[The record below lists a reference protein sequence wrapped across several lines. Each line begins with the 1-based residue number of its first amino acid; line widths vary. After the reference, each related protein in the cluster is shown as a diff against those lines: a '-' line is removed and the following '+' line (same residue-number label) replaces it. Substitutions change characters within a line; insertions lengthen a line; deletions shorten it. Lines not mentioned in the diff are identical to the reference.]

1 MYPWLIP
8 DWHALSQTA
17 QAGRLGHAWLLLGD
31 PGLGKEQL
39 AERLARLHLC
49 QQPDRG
55 EPCGQCHSCQLFD
68 KGHHPDLG
76 TVTIDSKTI
85 GVEAIREICA
95 RLQNSAQ
102 LGRGKVVIIPD
113 AERMTESA
121 ANALLKTLEEP
132 AGDSLLLLIAS
143 QVSRL
148 LPTILSRCHKHVCQ
162 LPTEGET
169 VRWLAEQ
176 GHQATLAQVR
186 ICQGAPLRVL
196 RYIEELQDGKR
207 RELLESFVSLS
218 LTPTRATHVCSQ
230 LADETQV
237 RLHWLQLF
245 LCDALKTQAGCGH
258 HQLAMPDLAALSQ
271 QLAEGNSSEKL
282 LEAEQQLVALKAA
295 CQPGQLSNPTI
306 HLMNWLS
313 RWL

>member
-55 EPCGQCHSCQLFD
+55 EPCGQCHSCQLLD

-76 TVTIDSKTI
+76 TLPADSKTI

-132 AGDSLLLLIAS
+132 AGDSLLLLIAF

-196 RYIEELQDGKR
+196 RYIDEQQDGKR

-218 LTPTRATHVCSQ
+218 QTPTRATHVCSQ

>member
-1 MYPWLIP
+1 MHPWLIP

-17 QAGRLGHAWLLLGD
+17 EAGRLGHAWLLLGD
-31 PGLGKEQL
+31 PGLGKKQL

-76 TVTIDSKTI
+76 TVTVDSKTI

-196 RYIEELQDGKR
+196 RYIEEQQDGKR

-295 CQPGQLSNPTI
+295 CQPGQLSNSTI

>member
-76 TVTIDSKTI
+76 SVTVDSKTI
-85 GVEAIREICA
+85 GVDAIREICA

-143 QVSRL
+143 QVSHL

-196 RYIEELQDGKR
+196 RYIEEQQDGKR

-271 QLAEGNSSEKL
+271 QLADGNSSEKL

-295 CQPGQLSNPTI
+295 CQPGQLSNSTI

>member
-17 QAGRLGHAWLLLGD
+17 EAGRLGHAWLLLGD

-196 RYIEELQDGKR
+196 RYIEEQQDGKR

-258 HQLAMPDLAALSQ
+258 HQLAMPDLSALSQ

>member
-49 QQPDRG
+49 QQPERG

-196 RYIEELQDGKR
+196 RYIEEQQDGKR

>member
-17 QAGRLGHAWLLLGD
+17 QSGRLGHAWLLLGD

-55 EPCGQCHSCQLFD
+55 EPCGQCHSCQLLD
-68 KGHHPDLG
+68 KGNHPDLG
-76 TVTIDSKTI
+76 TITRDSKTI
-85 GVEAIREICA
+85 GVEAIREICTW
-95 RLQNSAQ
+95 LQGSAQ

-132 AGDSLLLLIAS
+132 AGDSLLLLITS
-143 QVSRL
+143 QVSWL

-162 LPTEGET
+162 LPAEGET

-196 RYIEELQDGKR
+196 DYIEQQQDGTR
-207 RELLESFVSLS
+207 RELLEQFVALS
-218 LTPTRATHVCSQ
+218 QSPVKATALCSQ
-230 LADETQV
+230 LGQEMQV

-258 HQLAMPDLAALSQ
+258 HQLAMPDLAILSQ
-271 QLAEGNSSEKL
+271 RLAEQHSSEKL
-282 LEAEQQLVALKAA
+282 LEAEQDLVALKAA

>member
-176 GHQATLAQVR
+176 GHQAILAQVR

-196 RYIEELQDGKR
+196 RYIEEQQDGKR

>member
-8 DWHALSQTA
+8 DWQALSQSA
-17 QAGRLGHAWLLLGD
+17 QRGRLGHAWLLLGD

-49 QQPDRG
+49 QQPVAG
-55 EPCGQCHSCQLFD
+55 EPCGQCHSCQLLD

-76 TVTIDSKTI
+76 TLGVDSKTI
-85 GVEAIREICA
+85 GVEAIREICT
-95 RLQNSAQ
+95 RLQSTAQ

-143 QVSRL
+143 KVSRL
-148 LPTILSRCHKHVCQ
+148 LPTILSRCHKHVCH
-162 LPTEGET
+162 LPAEGET
-169 VRWLAEQ
+169 LSWLAEQ
-176 GHQATLAQVR
+176 GHQATQAQVR
-186 ICQGAPLRVL
+186 ICQGAPLRAL
-196 RYIEELQDGKR
+196 RYLEDQQDGAR
-207 RELLESFVSLS
+207 RTLLESFVSLS
-218 LTPTRATHVCSQ
+218 QTPTRAASVCAQ
-230 LADETQV
+230 LAEDSQV

-258 HQLAMPDLAALSQ
+258 HQLAMPDLTALSQ
-271 QLAEGNSSEKL
+271 QLAERHSSEKL
-282 LEAEQQLVALKAA
+282 LEAEQQLVALKVA

-306 HLMNWLS
+306 HLMNWLN

>member
-295 CQPGQLSNPTI
+295 CQPGQLSNSTI

>member
-196 RYIEELQDGKR
+196 RYIEEQQDGKR

>member
-8 DWHALSQTA
+8 DWQALSQTA
-17 QAGRLGHAWLLLGD
+17 AAGRLGHAWLLLGH
-31 PGLGKEQL
+31 PGLGKELL

-55 EPCGQCHSCQLFD
+55 EPCGHCHSCQLFD

-76 TVTIDSKTI
+76 TISRDSKTI
-85 GVEAIREICA
+85 GVEAIRDICN
-95 RLQNSAQ
+95 RLQGSAQ

-132 AGDSLLLLIAS
+132 AGDSLLILIAS

-162 LPTEGET
+162 LPSEGET

-196 RYIEELQDGKR
+196 DYIEQLQDGAR
-207 RELLESFVSLS
+207 RELLEDLVALAKS
-218 LTPTRATHVCSQ
+218 PIKATTLCSRLGQ
-230 LADETQV
+230 ETQV
-237 RLHWLQLF
+237 RLHWVQLF

-258 HQLAMPDLAALSQ
+258 HQLAMPDLATLSQ
-271 QLAEGNSSEKL
+271 QFAGLHSSEKL
-282 LEAEQQLVALKAA
+282 LDAEQQLVALKVA

>member
-8 DWHALSQTA
+8 HWHALSQTA

-196 RYIEELQDGKR
+196 RYIEEQQDGKR

-295 CQPGQLSNPTI
+295 CQPGQLSNSTI

>member
-162 LPTEGET
+162 LPTEEET

-196 RYIEELQDGKR
+196 RYIEEQQDGKR

-295 CQPGQLSNPTI
+295 CQPGQLSNSTI

>member
-49 QQPDRG
+49 QLPDRG

-76 TVTIDSKTI
+76 TVTVDSKTI

-196 RYIEELQDGKR
+196 RYIEEQQDSKR

-295 CQPGQLSNPTI
+295 CQPGQLSNSTI

>member
-17 QAGRLGHAWLLLGD
+17 QSGRLGHAWLLLGD

-39 AERLARLHLC
+39 VERLARLHLC

-68 KGHHPDLG
+68 KGNHPDLG
-76 TVTIDSKTI
+76 TITRDSKTI
-85 GVEAIREICA
+85 GVEAIREICT
-95 RLQNSAQ
+95 RLQGSAQ

-162 LPTEGET
+162 LPAEGET

-196 RYIEELQDGKR
+196 DYIEQQQDGTR
-207 RELLESFVSLS
+207 RELLEQFVALS
-218 LTPTRATHVCSQ
+218 QSPVKATALCSQ
-230 LADETQV
+230 LGQETQV

-258 HQLAMPDLAALSQ
+258 HQLAMPDLAILSQ
-271 QLAEGNSSEKL
+271 RLAEQHSSEKL
-282 LEAEQQLVALKAA
+282 LEAEQDLVALKAA

>member
-76 TVTIDSKTI
+76 TVTVDSKTI

-196 RYIEELQDGKR
+196 RYIEEQQDGKR

>member
-76 TVTIDSKTI
+76 TVTVDSKTI

-196 RYIEELQDGKR
+196 RYIEEQQDGKR

-218 LTPTRATHVCSQ
+218 LIPTRATHVCSQ

>member
-8 DWHALSQTA
+8 DWQALSQSA
-17 QAGRLGHAWLLLGD
+17 QRGRLGHAWLLLGD

-49 QQPDRG
+49 QQPEAG
-55 EPCGQCHSCQLFD
+55 EPCGRCHSCQLLE

-76 TVTIDSKTI
+76 TISSDSKTI
-85 GVEAIREICA
+85 GVEAIREICG
-95 RLQNSAQ
+95 RLQTTSQ

-143 QVSRL
+143 KVSRL

-169 VRWLAEQ
+169 LNWLAEQ
-176 GHQATLAQVR
+176 GHQATQAQVR
-186 ICQGAPLRVL
+186 ICQGAPLRVF
-196 RYIEELQDGKR
+196 RYLEDQQDGAR
-207 RELLESFVSLS
+207 RTLLESFVALS
-218 LTPTRATHVCSQ
+218 QIPTRAASVCSQ
-230 LADETQV
+230 LAEDSQV

-271 QLAEGNSSEKL
+271 QLAEHHSSEKL
-282 LEAEQQLVALKAA
+282 LEAEQQLVALKSA

-306 HLMNWLS
+306 HLMNWLN

>member
-17 QAGRLGHAWLLLGD
+17 QVGRLGHAWLLLGD

-76 TVTIDSKTI
+76 TATIDSKTI

-196 RYIEELQDGKR
+196 RYIEEQQDGKR

-295 CQPGQLSNPTI
+295 CQPGQLSNSTI

>member
-31 PGLGKEQL
+31 PGLGKEQF

-76 TVTIDSKTI
+76 SVTVDSKTI
-85 GVEAIREICA
+85 GVDAIREICA

-196 RYIEELQDGKR
+196 RYIEEQQDGKR

-271 QLAEGNSSEKL
+271 QLADGNSSEKL

>member
-8 DWHALSQTA
+8 DWQALSRHA
-17 QAGRLGHAWLLLGD
+17 ESGRLGHAWLLLGD

-49 QQPDRG
+49 QQPLRG
-55 EPCGQCHSCQLFD
+55 EPCGQCHACQLLD

-76 TVTIDSKTI
+76 TLDAGSKTI

-95 RLQNSAQ
+95 RLQSTSQ
-102 LGRGKVVIIPD
+102 LGRGKVVIIPE

-143 QVSRL
+143 RVSRL

-162 LPTEGET
+162 LPAEGET
-169 VRWLAEQ
+169 LRWLAEQ
-176 GHQATLAQVR
+176 GHQATQAQVR

-196 RYIEELQDGKR
+196 RYIEEQQDSAR
-207 RELLESFVSLS
+207 RDLLESFVSLS
-218 LTPTRATHVCSQ
+218 QTPTRATSVCAQ
-230 LADETQV
+230 LAEDSQV

-245 LCDALKTQAGCGH
+245 LCDALKTQAACGH
-258 HQLAMPDLAALSQ
+258 HQLAMPDLAALSA
-271 QLAEGNSSEKL
+271 QLAERHSSEKL
-282 LEAEQQLVALKAA
+282 LEAEQQLVSLKAA
-295 CQPGQLSNPTI
+295 CQPGQLSNPNI
-306 HLMNWLS
+306 HLMNWLN

>member
-68 KGHHPDLG
+68 KGHHPDLA
-76 TVTIDSKTI
+76 TLPADSKTI
-85 GVEAIREICA
+85 GVEVIREICA

-196 RYIEELQDGKR
+196 RYIEEQQDGKR
-207 RELLESFVSLS
+207 RELLGSFVSLS

-230 LADETQV
+230 LADETQARV
-237 RLHWLQLF
+237 HWLQLF
-245 LCDALKTQAGCGH
+245 LCDAIKTQAGCGH

>member
-76 TVTIDSKTI
+76 TVTVDSKTI

-196 RYIEELQDGKR
+196 RYIEEQQDGKR

-271 QLAEGNSSEKL
+271 QLADGNSSEKL

-295 CQPGQLSNPTI
+295 CQPGQLSNSTI

>member
-17 QAGRLGHAWLLLGD
+17 EAGRLGHAWLLLGD

-76 TVTIDSKTI
+76 TVTVDSKTI

-196 RYIEELQDGKR
+196 RYIEEQQDGKR

-258 HQLAMPDLAALSQ
+258 HQLAMPDLSALSQ

>member
-8 DWHALSQTA
+8 DWHALSQTVE
-17 QAGRLGHAWLLLGD
+17 AGRLGHAWLLLGD

-76 TVTIDSKTI
+76 TVTVDSKTI

-196 RYIEELQDGKR
+196 RYIEEQQDGKR
-207 RELLESFVSLS
+207 RELLESFVSLP

-295 CQPGQLSNPTI
+295 CQPGQLSNSTI

>member
-8 DWHALSQTA
+8 DWQALSQTA
-17 QAGRLGHAWLLLGD
+17 QVGRLGHAWLLLGD

-49 QQPDRG
+49 QHADRG
-55 EPCGQCHSCQLFD
+55 EPCGHCHSCQLFD
-68 KGHHPDLG
+68 KGNHPDLA
-76 TVTIDSKTI
+76 TIAPDSKTI
-85 GVEAIREICA
+85 GVEAIREICT
-95 RLQNSAQ
+95 RLQSSAQ

-162 LPTEGET
+162 LPREGET

-176 GHQATLAQVR
+176 GHQATLTQVR

-196 RYIEELQDGKR
+196 GYIEQQQDGTR
-207 RELLESFVSLS
+207 RELLEQFVTLS
-218 LTPTRATHVCSQ
+218 QSPGKATALCSQ
-230 LADETQV
+230 LGQETQV

-245 LCDALKTQAGCGH
+245 LCDGLKTQAGCGH
-258 HQLAMPDLAALSQ
+258 HQLAMPDLAILSQ
-271 QLAEGNSSEKL
+271 RLAEQHSSEKL
-282 LEAEQQLVALKAA
+282 LEAEQQLVALKVA

>member
-76 TVTIDSKTI
+76 TLPTDSKTI

-162 LPTEGET
+162 LPTEGDT

-196 RYIEELQDGKR
+196 RYIEEQQDGKR
-207 RELLESFVSLS
+207 RELLGSFVSLS

-245 LCDALKTQAGCGH
+245 LCDAIKTQAGCGH

-295 CQPGQLSNPTI
+295 CQPGQLSNSTI

>member
-76 TVTIDSKTI
+76 TVTVDSKTI

-176 GHQATLAQVR
+176 GHQAMLAQVR

-196 RYIEELQDGKR
+196 RYIEEQQDGKR

-271 QLAEGNSSEKL
+271 QLADGNSSEKL

-295 CQPGQLSNPTI
+295 CQPGQLSNSTI

>member
-8 DWHALSQTA
+8 DWYALSQTA

-76 TVTIDSKTI
+76 TVTVDSKTI

-196 RYIEELQDGKR
+196 RYIEEQQDGKR

-258 HQLAMPDLAALSQ
+258 HQLAMPDLSALSQ

>member
-31 PGLGKEQL
+31 PCLGKEQL

-76 TVTIDSKTI
+76 TVTVDNKTI

-196 RYIEELQDGKR
+196 RYIEEQQDGKR
-207 RELLESFVSLS
+207 RELLESFVSLP

>member
-55 EPCGQCHSCQLFD
+55 EPCGQCHACQLLD

-76 TVTIDSKTI
+76 TISADSKSI
-85 GVEAIREICA
+85 GVEAIREICG
-95 RLQNSAQ
+95 RLQSTSQ
-102 LGRGKVVIIPD
+102 LGRGKVVVIPD

-169 VRWLAEQ
+169 LRWLSEQ
-176 GHQATLAQVR
+176 GHQATQAQVR

-196 RYIEELQDGKR
+196 GYIEEQQDSAR
-207 RELLESFVSLS
+207 RDLLESFVSLS
-218 LTPTRATHVCSQ
+218 QTPTRAASVCSQ
-230 LADETQV
+230 LAQESQI

-258 HQLAMPDLAALSQ
+258 HQLAMPDLAALSE
-271 QLAEGNSSEKL
+271 QLAQLHSSERL

-306 HLMNWLS
+306 HLMNWLN

>member
-55 EPCGQCHSCQLFD
+55 ESCGQCHSCQLFD

-196 RYIEELQDGKR
+196 RYIEEQQDGKR

>member
-17 QAGRLGHAWLLLGD
+17 EAGRLGHAWLLLGD

-55 EPCGQCHSCQLFD
+55 GPCGQCHSCQLFD

-76 TVTIDSKTI
+76 TVTVDSKTI

-196 RYIEELQDGKR
+196 RYIEEQQDGKR

>member
-17 QAGRLGHAWLLLGD
+17 EAGRLGHAWLLLGD

-162 LPTEGET
+162 LPTEVET

-196 RYIEELQDGKR
+196 RYIEEQQDGKR

>member
-8 DWHALSQTA
+8 HWHALSQTA

-76 TVTIDSKTI
+76 TVTVDSKTI

-196 RYIEELQDGKR
+196 RYIEEQQDGKR

>member
-8 DWHALSQTA
+8 DWQALSQTA
-17 QAGRLGHAWLLLGD
+17 AAGRLGHAWLLLGD

-55 EPCGQCHSCQLFD
+55 EPCGHCHSCQLFD

-76 TVTIDSKTI
+76 TISRESKTI
-85 GVEAIREICA
+85 GVEAIRDICN
-95 RLQNSAQ
+95 RLQGSAQ

-132 AGDSLLLLIAS
+132 AGDSLLILIAS

-162 LPTEGET
+162 LPSEGET

-196 RYIEELQDGKR
+196 DYIEKLQDGAR
-207 RELLESFVSLS
+207 RELLEDLVALAKSPSK
-218 LTPTRATHVCSQ
+218 ATTLCSQ
-230 LADETQV
+230 LGQETQV
-237 RLHWLQLF
+237 RLHWVQLF
-245 LCDALKTQAGCGH
+245 LCDALKTQAGCSH
-258 HQLAMPDLAALSQ
+258 HQLAMPDLATLSQ
-271 QLAEGNSSEKL
+271 QFAGLHSSEKL
-282 LEAEQQLVALKAA
+282 LDAEQQLVALKAA

>member
-8 DWHALSQTA
+8 NWHALSQTA

-76 TVTIDSKTI
+76 TVTVDSKTI

-162 LPTEGET
+162 LPTEGEA

-196 RYIEELQDGKR
+196 RYIEEQQDGKR
-207 RELLESFVSLS
+207 RELLESFVSLP

-258 HQLAMPDLAALSQ
+258 HQLSMPDLAALSQ
-271 QLAEGNSSEKL
+271 QLAEGSSSEKL

>member
-1 MYPWLIP
+1 MHPWLIP

-17 QAGRLGHAWLLLGD
+17 EAGRLGHAWLLLGD

-76 TVTIDSKTI
+76 TVTVDSKTI

-176 GHQATLAQVR
+176 GHQATLTQVR

-196 RYIEELQDGKR
+196 RYIEEQQDGKR

>member
-17 QAGRLGHAWLLLGD
+17 EAGRLGHAWLLLGD

-76 TVTIDSKTI
+76 TVTVDSKTI

-196 RYIEELQDGKR
+196 RYIEEQQDGKR
-207 RELLESFVSLS
+207 RELLESFVSLP

-295 CQPGQLSNPTI
+295 CQPGQLSNSTI